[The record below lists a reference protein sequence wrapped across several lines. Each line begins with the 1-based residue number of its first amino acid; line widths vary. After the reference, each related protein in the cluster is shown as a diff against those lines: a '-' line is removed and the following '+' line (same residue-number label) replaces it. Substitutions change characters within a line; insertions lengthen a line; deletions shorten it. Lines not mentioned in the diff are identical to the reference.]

1 MRVRNHAKMVDV
13 YLATFNSKKGLLG
26 NAKSVAEDI
35 IQNPQ
40 NYHIYD
46 GISTMTNISRYLKN
60 KSISRKLLCILR
72 EIENTILLINEN
84 TLNIAGNL

>member
-46 GISTMTNISRYLKN
+46 GISTMTNISRYLK

-72 EIENTILLINEN
+72 ETENTILLIYEN
-84 TLNIAGNL
+84 TFNIAGN